1 MDAPRRATDC
11 CTRLSMENFANDAP
25 ELRDEAFQETAA
37 QLGISK
43 AIIEKDF
50 WVCWSLKQLFALPS
64 FGEQMIFKGGTSLS
78 KAYNV
83 IHRFSEDVDLSLDRE
98 QLGFVGD
105 RDPEDPDLSGKQQKR
120 LLQELEE
127 AAKESVGGQLLA
139 EIQTAFD
146 SSLEQS
152 FTLSIDPSDP
162 QTILFAYPTLAKNDA
177 GYVKPIVRFE
187 FGARGVQLP
196 AEQIDITPYLHQ
208 AFPALL
214 ADGLVGVKVLGVE
227 RTFWEKATILH
238 MLFYQ
243 DATKPLADRMSR
255 HYYDMAQMI
264 GHEAKKRALEKLDL
278 LTQVAHH
285 KSVFFKSARANYDE
299 AKPGF
304 LRLTP
309 NAELAA
315 ALRNDYA
322 GMREMIIGDA
332 PTFDEIIAKIETF
345 ETEINS

>member
-1 MDAPRRATDC
+1 MDAPHCPTDC
-11 CTRLSMENFANDAP
+11 ITRLSIENFANDAP

-50 WVCWSLKQLFALPS
+50 WVCLSLKQLFALPT

-78 KAYNV
+78 KAYDV

-98 QLGFVGD
+98 RLGFVGD
-105 RDPEDPDLSGKQQKR
+105 RDPEDRELSGKKQKR
-120 LLQELEE
+120 LLQELEK
-127 AAKESVGGQLLA
+127 AAKEAVGSQLLS
-139 EIQTAFD
+139 ESRTVFG

-152 FTLSIDPSDP
+152 FTLSVDPSDP
-162 QTILFAYPTLAKNDA
+162 QTILFAYPSLADSEA
-177 GYVKPIVRFE
+177 GYVKPVVRFE

-196 AEQIDITPYLHQ
+196 AEQIDISPYLHQ
-208 AFPALL
+208 AFPDLL
-214 ADGLVGVKVLGVE
+214 ADCLVGVKVLGVE

-238 MLFYQ
+238 MLFHQ

-255 HYYDMAQMI
+255 HYYDMAQLI

-285 KSVFFKSARANYDE
+285 KSVFFKSSSANYDE
-299 AKPGF
+299 AKPGS
-304 LRLTP
+304 LRLVP
-309 NAELAA
+309 NANLAA
-315 ALRNDYA
+315 ALRKDYA

-332 PTFDEIIAKIETF
+332 PKFDEILTTIKAF
-345 ETEINS
+345 ETEINN